1 MTPPRRQRRQPNPP
15 SPPSPSPSS
24 PRLRPPPYAE
34 TTDGRTPYGDTT
46 DGRTPHGAAGGRAP
60 HGVADGPHAHGTPDG
75 QPPPRNPERLYAVTG
90 TADGG
95 RAELDLVTLI
105 VARRTPPPGASPEH
119 TAVLDLCAAP
129 LSLAELSAYLALPF
143 SAMTVLIT
151 EMITAELVQARAPAT
166 RRTAPDRSLLEAVMH
181 GLQKL

>member
-1 MTPPRRQRRQPNPP
+1 MTPPRRQRRRPTPP
-15 SPPSPSPSS
+15 PSPSS
-24 PRLRPPPYAE
+24 PRLRPPPYA
-34 TTDGRTPYGDTT
+34 DTT
-46 DGRTPHGAAGGRAP
+46 DGRTPHGPADGRTP
-60 HGVADGPHAHGTPDG
+60 HGVAAGRSPHGAPEGPQAHGTPDG

-105 VARRTPPPGASPEH
+105 VARQTPPPGASPEH

-129 LSLAELSAYLALPF
+129 LSLAELSAYLTLPF